1 MYVPLCFLERQ
12 EKNTCES
19 AHVIMCMLTL
29 NAPSS
34 AYFGFSDLVFF
45 YSSKIEAAFIFFFFS
60 FVAYSIDYVSGIGIG
75 TRNAKRS

>member
-45 YSSKIEAAFIFFFFS
+45 YSSKIEAAFIFFFIRCLFNRLC
-60 FVAYSIDYVSGIGIG
+60 F
-75 TRNAKRS
+75 RNWDWY